1 MISIIP
7 DDGGELIGQ
16 AWGGRVSSGYV
27 VYTAIAFNSKGIL
40 GGIRRSWWLVIRER
54 RFGT

>member
-27 VYTAIAFNSKGIL
+27 VYTAIAFNPKGIL
-40 GGIRRSWWLVIRER
+40 GGIRRSWWPVIRER